1 MSSRRDLPLSQ
12 APRSIAVP
20 QLTGSRR
27 HVYCILSVSESRDA
41 ADTRPWLNIDFSSAL
56 RNRRVKLSN
65 GSHEEHL
72 SIHQSFPS
80 AIFSIALLRRST
92 KNNDRHKEY
101 PQKSIDTSFVD
112 LLLHRDANHRCLVTG
127 TANKYPPRIDLARVY
142 GCARL
147 ANRNWRKRHNLK
159 NREVVDSIKRTRI
172 DAPITGH
179 PVQPSQLASHFILV
193 QSIDIHFRL
202 LQTPPTFQ
210 NQQQNG
216 LLRYLVTLLSV
227 LVALSRA
234 EEASSAKPEEVED
247 KFFFGNRFS
256 NFNNFNYFN
265 SFNTGNYLYYNNFNF
280 YRTWSNTYS
289 NIYGFGCFPQ
299 NSLSLRY
306 FAKANEGAQSVS
318 RRAISLDADQLVRR
332 ADTESVTCIAAKGVA
347 QEFSVKDCV
356 AYVHLSATDYAN
368 TLRIPPVGREK
379 TSSAT
384 VGQCTYHSSTTKRRL
399 PQPAFLPTLFEK
411 TTRQVLKSC
420 TNSVSETN
428 MRLIPSHLLA
438 IIHL

>member
-1 MSSRRDLPLSQ
+1 M
-12 APRSIAVP
+12 
-20 QLTGSRR
+20 
-27 HVYCILSVSESRDA
+27 VSFA
-41 ADTRPWLNIDFSSAL
+41 
-56 RNRRVKLSN
+56 
-65 GSHEEHL
+65 
-72 SIHQSFPS
+72 
-80 AIFSIALLRRST
+80 
-92 KNNDRHKEY
+92 
-101 PQKSIDTSFVD
+101 
-112 LLLHRDANHRCLVTG
+112 
-127 TANKYPPRIDLARVY
+127 
-142 GCARL
+142 
-147 ANRNWRKRHNLK
+147 
-159 NREVVDSIKRTRI
+159 
-172 DAPITGH
+172 
-179 PVQPSQLASHFILV
+179 
-193 QSIDIHFRL
+193 
-202 LQTPPTFQ
+202 
-210 NQQQNG
+210 
-216 LLRYLVTLLSV
+216 YLVTLLSV

-356 AYVHLSATDYAN
+356 AASRQLA
-368 TLRIPPVGREK
+368 EKK

-384 VGQCTYHSSTTKRRL
+384 VGQCTLSLVNDKEKIAAASVSAH
-399 PQPAFLPTLFEK
+399 TLEK

-420 TNSVSETN
+420 TNSVSEKEANSNDKQTLKIDSKQVV
-428 MRLIPSHLLA
+428 MLISKA
-438 IIHL
+438 A